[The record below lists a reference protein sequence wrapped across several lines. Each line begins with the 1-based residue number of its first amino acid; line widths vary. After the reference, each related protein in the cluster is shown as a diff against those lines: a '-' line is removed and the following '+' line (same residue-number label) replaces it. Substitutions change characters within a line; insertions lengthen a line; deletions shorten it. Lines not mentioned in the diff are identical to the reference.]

1 MELHIYYDKEL
12 KGQEDYI
19 FGLIES
25 AIAKGEK
32 GGLYTIDDYTCEW
45 EMKGK

>member
-19 FGLIES
+19 LNLITNE
-25 AIAKGEK
+25 IAKGEK
-32 GGLYTIDDYTCEW
+32 SGRYTIDDYSCEW
-45 EMKGK
+45 EMK